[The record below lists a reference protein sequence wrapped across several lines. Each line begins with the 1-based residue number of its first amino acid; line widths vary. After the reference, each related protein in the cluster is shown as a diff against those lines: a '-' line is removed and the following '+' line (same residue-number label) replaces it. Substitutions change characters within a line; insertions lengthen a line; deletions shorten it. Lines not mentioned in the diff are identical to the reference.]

1 MREDRD
7 GRLRESP
14 DARDV
19 RLRESP
25 EARDVRLRESP
36 EARDLRLRE
45 SPEALG
51 GRLRESP
58 EARGR
63 GTGLNPS
70 GRFERMSVEVD
81 PDWLDEETGPDVLHP
96 RPKTEYWVDSSR
108 EILAKNDSPDIPF
121 TYSVNPYRGCEHGC
135 SYCYARPYHE
145 YLGLSAGLDFES
157 RILVKQDAPRLLEAH
172 LSKPSWQ
179 PQSVAMSGVTDC
191 YQPIERKLRLT
202 RGCLEVFLRFRN
214 PVGLITKSASITQDL
229 DILRELASLNLARA
243 SLSITTLDPELSR
256 RMEPRA
262 STPEKRLEAI
272 EQLAAA
278 GVPVGVNVAPV
289 IPGLN
294 DHEVPA
300 ILQAAAA
307 RGATVAG
314 FIMLRLPYGVQD
326 IFTDWLRRH
335 YPDRADKVLHAIQSI
350 RGGKL
355 NATGFG
361 TRMVGEGL
369 RAELIDRLF
378 SLHCERLGLNAK
390 RAPLSSD
397 KFRRPGPQQQ
407 ELFGGGGERHA

>member
-1 MREDRD
+1 MAEGRD

-14 DARDV
+14 
-19 RLRESP
+19 
-25 EARDVRLRESP
+25 EAK
-36 EARDLRLRE
+36 
-45 SPEALG
+45 
-51 GRLRESP
+51 
-58 EARGR
+58 GR

-70 GRFERMSVEVD
+70 GRFERLSVEVD
-81 PDWLDEETGPDVLHP
+81 PEWLDEETGPDTLHP
-96 RPKTEYWVDSSR
+96 RPKTQYWVDNSK
-108 EILAKNDSPDIPF
+108 EILARNDSPDIPF
-121 TYSVNPYRGCEHGC
+121 TFSVNPYRGCEHGC

-157 RILVKQDAPRLLEAH
+157 RILVKPEAPRLLEAS
-172 LSKPSWQ
+172 LAAPGWQ

-214 PVGLITKSASITQDL
+214 PVGIITKSAQVTQDL
-229 DILRELASLNLARA
+229 DLLRELAAANLARVT
-243 SLSITTLDPELSR
+243 LSITTLDGELAR

-314 FIMLRLPYGVQD
+314 FILLRLPYGVKD
-326 IFTDWLRRH
+326 IFTEWLERN
-335 YPDRADKVLHAIQSI
+335 YPERARKVLHAVESVH
-350 RGGKL
+350 GGKL
-355 NATGFG
+355 NSTGFG
-361 TRMVGEGL
+361 VRMVGEGL
-369 RAELIDRLF
+369 RAELIERIF
-378 SLHCERLGLNAK
+378 SLHCERLGLNTR
-390 RAPLSSD
+390 RAPLSTD
-397 KFRRPGPQQQ
+397 KFRRPGPEQQ
-407 ELFGGGGERHA
+407 ELFGETRNNR